1 MNLMRLR
8 LVIRLR
14 VMRPYISWVFEPFE
28 LVLQSAGVAWL
39 DLSRSDDGFKGGAV
53 VVLFNVSRMW
63 VLLRQLALTDSMKTV
78 GLASLLRW
86 LCRLL
91 EDDVI
96 LLSFWPR
103 KASGVVRDLEGC
115 LKEDLAVFGGVFG
128 FFFDCPD
135 PLACHFAGLGLRSVE
150 EKVYLGLVHCSRRKK
165 RFQLITFHSLLLNF
179 QRHSYAFLHSDFWTV
194 KTSCF

>member
-1 MNLMRLR
+1 M
-8 LVIRLR
+8 
-14 VMRPYISWVFEPFE
+14 
-28 LVLQSAGVAWL
+28 
-39 DLSRSDDGFKGGAV
+39 
-53 VVLFNVSRMW
+53 
-63 VLLRQLALTDSMKTV
+63 
-78 GLASLLRW
+78 
-86 LCRLL
+86 
-91 EDDVI
+91 I

-103 KASGVVRDLEGC
+103 KGSGVVRDLEGC

-165 RFQLITFHSLLLNF
+165 RFQFITFHSLLLNF